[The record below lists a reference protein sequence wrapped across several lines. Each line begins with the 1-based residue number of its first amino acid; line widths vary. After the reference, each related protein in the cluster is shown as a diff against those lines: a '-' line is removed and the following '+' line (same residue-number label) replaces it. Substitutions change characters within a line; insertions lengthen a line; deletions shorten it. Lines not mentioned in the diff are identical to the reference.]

1 MLIEYGC
8 CSPSVPKPEGW
19 RDQLRSGGSLPPQH
33 AARILDFFFDLQA
46 RHIQGSIP
54 YCERIA
60 NRHLRL
66 LSDTGRSFA
75 FDDRGTGFGRGEG
88 CGMLVLKPL
97 DQAIKDNDTIR
108 AVIAGTGLNQDGKTP
123 GITMPNGSAQG
134 RLRSPFWI
142 ESWTGSLT

>member
-1 MLIEYGC
+1 MLIQHGC
-8 CSPSVPKPEGW
+8 CPLGVPEPESR

-33 AARILDFFFDLQA
+33 AARVLDFLFDLQA
-46 RHIQGSIP
+46 RHIHDYISCWG
-54 YCERIA
+54 RIT
-60 NRHLRL
+60 NRQLRL

-97 DQAIKDNDTIR
+97 DQAIRDNDSIR

-134 RLRSPFWI
+134 KLRSPF
-142 ESWTGSLT
+142 